1 MNQVDNKKNIGKRFV
16 AGLIDYVLLYALIFA
31 YLYSFGEPNNEGG
44 FSVTG
49 IAAIVPFIMWFTII
63 VLTEVFF
70 GATLGNS
77 IMNLKPK
84 SLKSN
89 NGELTF
95 SQSITRHLFDPMDMF
110 PFGIIGILTIK
121 NSVNNQRLGDIIA
134 NTTVVELKKQNQN
147 I

>member
-1 MNQVDNKKNIGKRFV
+1 MNNFENKKNIGKRFF
-16 AGLIDYVLLYALIFA
+16 AGLIDYLLLYSLMFA
-31 YLYSFGEPNNEGG
+31 YLFSFGEPNNEGG
-44 FSVTG
+44 YSITG
-49 IAAIVPFIMWFTII
+49 LGAFVPFVMWFAII
-63 VLTEVFF
+63 VLTEVFY

-95 SQSITRHLFDPMDMF
+95 GQSFTRHLFDPIDMF

-121 NSVNNQRLGDIIA
+121 NSANNQRLGDIIA
-134 NTTVVELKKQNQN
+134 NTTVVELKKQKQN

>member
-1 MNQVDNKKNIGKRFV
+1 MNQSENKKNIGKRFV
-16 AGLIDYVLLYALIFA
+16 AGLIDYVLLYSLIFA
-31 YLYSFGEPNNEGG
+31 YLYSFGESNDDGG
-44 FSVTG
+44 VSVTG
-49 IAAIVPFIMWFTII
+49 IAATIPFIIWFTII

-84 SLKSN
+84 SLTSN

-95 SQSITRHLFDPMDMF
+95 GQSIKRHLFDPVDMF

-121 NSVNNQRLGDIIA
+121 NSSKNQRLGDIIA
-134 NTTVVELKKQNQN
+134 NTTVVEVKK
-147 I
+147 ITKG

>member
-1 MNQVDNKKNIGKRFV
+1 MNQSENKKNIRKRFV
-16 AGLIDYVLLYALIFA
+16 AGLIDYVLLYTLIFA
-31 YLYSFGEPNNEGG
+31 YLYSFGEQNNKGG

-70 GATLGNS
+70 SATLGNS

-84 SLKSN
+84 SLTLN

-95 SQSITRHLFDPMDMF
+95 GQSISRHLFDPIDMF

-121 NSVNNQRLGDIIA
+121 NSSKNQRLGDIIA
-134 NTTVVELKKQNQN
+134 NTTVVEVKKAV
-147 I
+147 